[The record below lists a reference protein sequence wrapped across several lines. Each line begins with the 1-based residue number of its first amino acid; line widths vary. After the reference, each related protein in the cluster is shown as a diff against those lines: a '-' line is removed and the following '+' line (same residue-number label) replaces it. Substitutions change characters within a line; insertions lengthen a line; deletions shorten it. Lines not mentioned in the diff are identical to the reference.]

1 MEKAYIRDVKIES
14 DGNGRFRRV
23 KIVFGP
29 HYFID
34 IMPSE
39 ETGELTLYMG
49 ATHHGFSAK
58 AEEVGDQL
66 EKIIYEI
73 RDAHPELTFD

>member
-14 DGNGRFRRV
+14 DGKGRFSHVR
-23 KIVFGP
+23 IVFGP

-34 IMPSE
+34 IMPSDD
-39 ETGELTLYMG
+39 TGELTLYMG

-58 AEEVGDQL
+58 TEEVGDQL
-66 EKIIYEI
+66 EKIIEEV
-73 RDAHPELTFD
+73 RRNHPDLVFD

>member
-14 DGNGRFRRV
+14 DDQGRFLRV

-49 ATHHGFSAK
+49 ATHHGFSAR
-58 AEEVGDQL
+58 AEDFGDQL
-66 EKIIYEI
+66 EDIIDEI
-73 RDAHPELTFD
+73 RETHPDLTFD